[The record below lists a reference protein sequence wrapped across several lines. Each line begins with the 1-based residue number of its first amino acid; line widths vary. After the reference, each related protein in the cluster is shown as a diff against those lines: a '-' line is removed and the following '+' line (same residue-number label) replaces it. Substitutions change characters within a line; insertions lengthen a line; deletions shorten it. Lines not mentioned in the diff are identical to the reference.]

1 MPHHYRDSLSMGPH
15 IIRIILAIILFY
27 IVNWIGAKSKPLDF
41 GYVQMSV
48 GLQDDT
54 APLFNYFFKVIA
66 PIVYIILLAVLF
78 QSFGYYNLCENLYL
92 IVVYYWIFRFLY
104 ITVFGQLPLLN
115 WKIQILYWFS
125 SIALA
130 LWVNS
135 IIDKVESVLPSA
147 QTLLEQLWILII
159 LFLYNIFN
167 KMSFSRK
174 GAEER
179 IKNYT
184 YHKVIKFNKK
194 FGNIIDSKFSS
205 DFYKAVIY
213 SIMVYEDFNRPK
225 IARFIERLLFR
236 RSKKAHTYG
245 IMQMTSL
252 KPLSDEES
260 VSKACEKIKADV
272 MSFLPEMSCYDE
284 NAIILANI
292 SDRIFSLYNPGDE
305 EYNNQTS
312 QVYANIVAEFYP
324 SLSSEM
330 SRKELLSF

>member
-1 MPHHYRDSLSMGPH
+1 
-15 IIRIILAIILFY
+15 
-27 IVNWIGAKSKPLDF
+27 
-41 GYVQMSV
+41 
-48 GLQDDT
+48 
-54 APLFNYFFKVIA
+54 
-66 PIVYIILLAVLF
+66 
-78 QSFGYYNLCENLYL
+78 
-92 IVVYYWIFRFLY
+92 
-104 ITVFGQLPLLN
+104 
-115 WKIQILYWFS
+115 
-125 SIALA
+125 
-130 LWVNS
+130 
-135 IIDKVESVLPSA
+135 
-147 QTLLEQLWILII
+147 
-159 LFLYNIFN
+159 
-167 KMSFSRK
+167 MSFSRK